1 MKLFEEY
8 LREGIVKKQTS
19 DLSRAKSLIKEAE
32 ESYNILTWII
42 EKIGLND
49 KNANYIIKNCYDIIM
64 ELIRAR
70 MFLDGF
76 SSSGI
81 GAHESEVSYLKEI
94 GFKDTEVEFV
104 DQLRYFRNGIL
115 YYGKSFD
122 KGYAKKVLVFLDKI
136 YKKSLVNFI

>member
-8 LREGIVKKQTS
+8 LREGIIKKQTP
-19 DLSRAKSLIKEAE
+19 DVSRAKSLIKEAE
-32 ESYNILTWII
+32 ESYNVLTGII
-42 EKIGLND
+42 ERIGLNNQ
-49 KNANYIIKNCYDIIM
+49 NANYIIKNCYDIIM
-64 ELIRAR
+64 ELIRAK

-94 GFKDTEVEFV
+94 GFKDTEVEFA

-122 KGYAKKVLVFLDKI
+122 KEYAKKVLVFLNKI
-136 YKKSLVNFI
+136 YKRLKNV

>member
-1 MKLFEEY
+1 VKLFEEY
-8 LREGIVKKQTS
+8 LREGIIKKQTP
-19 DLSRAKSLIKEAE
+19 DVSRAKSLIKEAE
-32 ESYNILTWII
+32 ESYNVLTGII
-42 EKIGLND
+42 ERIGLNNQ
-49 KNANYIIKNCYDIIM
+49 NANYIIKNCYDIIM
-64 ELIRAR
+64 ELIRAK

-94 GFKDTEVEFV
+94 GFKDTEVEFA

-122 KGYAKKVLVFLDKI
+122 KEYAKKVLVFLNKI
-136 YKKSLVNFI
+136 YKRLKNV

>member
-8 LREGIVKKQTS
+8 LREGIIKKQTP

-32 ESYNILTWII
+32 ESYNVLTGII
-42 EKIGLND
+42 ERIGLNNQ
-49 KNANYIIKNCYDIIM
+49 NANYIIKNCYDIIM
-64 ELIRAR
+64 ELIRAK

-94 GFKDTEVEFV
+94 GFKDTEVEFA

-122 KGYAKKVLVFLDKI
+122 KEYAKKVLVFLNKI
-136 YKKSLVNFI
+136 YKRLKNV